1 MFKFLHAA
9 DIHLDSPLRGLDRYE
24 GCPVD
29 EIRGATRRA
38 LEGLVRLAVAERV
51 AFVLIAGDVYDGDW
65 PDHGTG
71 LFFARK
77 MAELKDAKIPVFLI
91 SGNHDAKNKMTRE
104 LRLPEGVQ
112 LLSSGRPETLH
123 LPAVD
128 VAIHGQSFATEKVSD
143 DLAAHYPSPIAGCF
157 NVGLLHTSADG
168 REGAG
173 RYAPCSVETLRRKGY
188 DYWALGHV
196 HTREEVDARDVPIVF
211 PGNVQGRHIREP
223 GAKGCV
229 IVEVNGNET
238 TRTFHP
244 LDVLRW
250 FTCRVDAATLTSA
263 DDVGPAF
270 SDQIHGAMADLEDR
284 SLAVRVEIVGA
295 TAGHSAINAAH
306 PQITLDVQAAA
317 NDLGAGRIW
326 VEKVRFLTRAAATRD
341 PLGGSSWEGPLGEI
355 DRLLAE
361 LRGDPATLMRW
372 ADGELGDL
380 RKKLPP
386 EIREEDGFDL
396 ASPPSLLEILDHVR
410 PLLDARFAMAKGA
423 KV

>member
-24 GCPVD
+24 GCPVA

-38 LEGLVRLAVAERV
+38 LEGLVRLAVVEKV

-77 MAELKDAKIPVFLI
+77 MAELKDAKIPVYLI
-91 SGNHDAKNKMTRE
+91 SGNHDARNKMTRE
-104 LRLPEGVQ
+104 LRLPEGVH
-112 LLSSGRPETLH
+112 LLSSGKPETLH

-128 VAIHGQSFATEKVSD
+128 VAIHGQSFATEKVSE
-143 DLAAHYPSPIAGCF
+143 DLAASYPAPVAGCF
-157 NVGLLHTSADG
+157 NIGLLHTSADG
-168 REGAG
+168 REGVA
-173 RYAPCSVETLRRKGY
+173 RYAPCSVDTLRGKGY

-196 HTREEVDARDVPIVF
+196 HTREDVDVRDVPIIF

-229 IVEVNGNET
+229 IVAVDGRRT

-250 FTCRVDAATLTSA
+250 ATCRVDAAALTSA
-263 DDVGPAF
+263 DDVAVLFG
-270 SDQIHGAMADLEDR
+270 DQIPHLTANLDDR
-284 SLAVRVEIVGA
+284 SLAVRVEVVGA
-295 TAGHSAINAAH
+295 SPAHRGINATHA
-306 PQITLDVQAAA
+306 QVTLDIQAAA
-317 NDLGAGRIW
+317 NDLGSGRIW
-326 VEKVRFLTRAAATRD
+326 VEKVRFLTRDLAVLAGPDATFD
-341 PLGGSSWEGPLGEI
+341 GPLGEI

-361 LRGDPATLMRW
+361 LRADPVGLVRW
-372 ADGELGDL
+372 AEVELNDL
-380 RKKLPP
+380 RKKLPA
-386 EIREEDGFDL
+386 EVREEDGFDL
-396 ASPPSLLEILDHVR
+396 ESPVSLLEILDQIR
-410 PLLDARFAMAKGA
+410 PLLGARFESAKGA
-423 KV
+423 WA